1 MQANNAEKLIK
12 CFDVLNHYQ
21 SLECLI
27 EAMPEGSS
35 LLWCL
40 EQRFYAF
47 GVTKQAVDAYLYAEA
62 LHLRVCWAKQRSAR
76 SNARDAG
83 IGH

>member
-1 MQANNAEKLIK
+1 MQANNTETLIK
-12 CFDVLNHYQ
+12 CFDVLNHHQ

-40 EQRFYAF
+40 GQRFYAF
-47 GVTKQAVDAYLYAEA
+47 GVIKQAVDAYL
-62 LHLRVCWAKQRSAR
+62 
-76 SNARDAG
+76 
-83 IGH
+83 